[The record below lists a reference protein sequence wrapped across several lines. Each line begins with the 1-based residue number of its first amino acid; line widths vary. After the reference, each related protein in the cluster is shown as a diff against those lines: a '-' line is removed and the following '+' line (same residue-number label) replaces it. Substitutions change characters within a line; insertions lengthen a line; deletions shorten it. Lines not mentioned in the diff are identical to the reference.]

1 MPTIDSELSRGVLDL
16 QPSPPIHAPLK
27 HGLHQFAS
35 PTRPALL
42 YVPDR
47 LPTRPRP
54 PLLVA
59 FHHAGGAPSDMLA
72 LLRCEAERRGVL
84 LLAPAAARQT
94 WDAVRNGVYGRDAA
108 ALRNILTTVR
118 MHFPIDP
125 DRIAI
130 AGYRDGASYAL
141 GLGLANG
148 NLFTRILAY
157 SPDHIPP
164 GCRTG
169 RPTVFISHEQH
180 NTPPTAA
187 TAGQRIV
194 AALEDDGYHV
204 DHIEHPGG
212 QSTPA
217 SVVKT
222 SAELLD

>member
-27 HGLHQFAS
+27 HGLHQFAG

-54 PLLVA
+54 LLVA
-59 FHHAGGAPSDMLA
+59 FHHAGGAPGDMLA
-72 LLRCEAERRGVL
+72 LLRREAERRGVL

-94 WDAVRNGVYGRDAA
+94 WDAVRNGVYGPDAA
-108 ALRNILTTVR
+108 ALRDVLTTVR
-118 MHFPIDP
+118 RHFPIDP
-125 DRIAI
+125 DRMAI

-157 SPDHIPP
+157 SPDRIPP

-180 NTPPTAA
+180 STPSTAA
-187 TAGQRIV
+187 AAGRRIV

-204 DHIEHPGG
+204 DHIDHTGDR
-212 QSTPA
+212 STLA
-217 SVVKT
+217 GVVKT

>member
-1 MPTIDSELSRGVLDL
+1 MPTIDADRSRGILDL
-16 QPSPPIHAPLK
+16 QPSPAIHAPLK
-27 HGLHQFAS
+27 HGLHQFAG
-35 PTRPALL
+35 PTGPALL

-54 PLLVA
+54 LLVA
-59 FHHAGGAPSDMLA
+59 FHHAGGAPTDVVA
-72 LLRCEAERRGVL
+72 LLRREAERRGVL

-94 WDAVRNGVYGRDAA
+94 WDAVRSGVYGRDVA
-108 ALRNILTTVR
+108 ALRHALTTVR
-118 MHFPIDP
+118 IHFPIDP
-125 DRIAI
+125 DRIAV

-157 SPDHIPP
+157 SPDRIPP

-169 RPTVFISHEQH
+169 RPTVFISYEQH
-180 NTPPTAA
+180 NAPSSAT
-187 TAGQRIV
+187 TAGRRIV
-194 AALEDDGYHV
+194 AALENDGYHV

-212 QSTPA
+212 RSTPA
-217 SVVKT
+217 DVVRT

>member
-1 MPTIDSELSRGVLDL
+1 MRTIASELSRGVLDL

-27 HGLHQFAS
+27 PGLHQFATL
-35 PTRPALL
+35 TRPALL

-47 LPTRPRP
+47 LPAKPH

-72 LLRCEAERRGVL
+72 LLRCDAERRGVL
-84 LLAPAAARQT
+84 LLAPAAGRHT
-94 WDAVRNGVYGRDAA
+94 WDAVRDGVYGRDAA

-118 MHFPIDP
+118 VHFPIDA

-164 GCRTG
+164 GRRIG
-169 RPTVFISHEQH
+169 RPLVFVSHRRPD
-180 NTPPTAA
+180 TPQASA
-187 TAGQRIV
+187 SAGRRIV
-194 AALEDDGYHV
+194 SALEDDGYHV
-204 DHIEHPGG
+204 DHIEHPRG
-212 QSTPA
+212 QRTPVN
-217 SVVKT
+217 VVRT